1 MKKFFAFMLMFL
13 MVGTLAACGDSE
25 DQEAVDRAI
34 GNLSIPQEMSNIRSN
49 FEVPAQIQDL
59 DVTWEVDRDD
69 LIGFGNVV
77 EGNMYPE
84 LEVQVTR
91 PEPGEGDQD
100 ITLTATII
108 KGDAEATR
116 EFEGRVRQMVEIDSY
131 TDFSELYANTSMRD
145 IITAQGIVT
154 ATFNAGYFIYDGN
167 QHIGIYNFDHGMSLG
182 DEVSVTGEFSRY
194 NTLYQLGS
202 IEDQEILSSDNDYH
216 VEPTETT
223 LADFHEQ
230 DLEQIDLHG
239 HHFTVTGRIE
249 TRGEYDNM
257 AIVDLNDSDLY
268 FMVYHQS
275 WASDIEVL
283 EDNEGE
289 IVEITV
295 IYYTEHSR
303 DGVLVVFQGD
313 EDDLGE
319 VELGDE
325 ELFNSDVSQVDGS
338 SYLTFEDDI
347 ELPTTGDNDTE
358 FSGWT
363 SSHDDLIADDG
374 SFVSRPTDDT
384 EVTLTGTATLGTL
397 SEDVEVTVTVIGT
410 EAMSISD
417 AYDLNDGEKAHVEGI
432 VTAWNVYDDGLFIQ
446 SEDGLGLYVRLF
458 SRDMDAFEDVEP
470 GDKISV
476 YGTLGRYSSWG
487 NNERQITD
495 DKLLTSVD
503 SGHSVDPITD
513 KTPEDII
520 LEWNSYDEDGDAN
533 QAGAGVNLLLYRMED
548 VTVGDL
554 NNFGDAFFG
563 TPTVNDDITDDNE
576 GEERQ
581 LLIDLSNHE
590 DIGFPQEDNGY
601 NDGLELEFIEFVV
614 YRLHFGNVRVVITD
628 FELAD

>member
-34 GNLSIPQEMSNIRSN
+34 GNLSIPQEMSNIRGN

-154 ATFNAGYFIYDGN
+154 ATFNAGYFLYDGN

-182 DEVSVTGEFSRY
+182 DEVSVTGEYSRY

-216 VEPTETT
+216 VEPTVTT
-223 LADFHEQ
+223 LADFHDQ
-230 DLEQIDLHG
+230 DLEDVELHG

-338 SYLTFEDDI
+338 SYLTFEDNVT
-347 ELPTTGDNDTE
+347 LPTMGENDTV

-363 SSHDDLIADDG
+363 SSDDDLIADDG
-374 SFVSRPTDDT
+374 SFVSRPTNDT

-397 SEDVEVTVTVIGT
+397 SEDVEVTVTVVGT
-410 EAMSISD
+410 ETMSISD
-417 AYDLNDGEKAHVEGI
+417 ALDHNDGENVHVEGI
-432 VTAWNVYDDGLFIQ
+432 VTAIDIFGNGIFMQ
-446 SEDGLGLYVRLF
+446 EEDGPGIYIRMF
-458 SRDMDAFEDVEP
+458 SRDEEMFEDVKP
-470 GDKISV
+470 GDMITV
-476 YGTLGRYSSWG
+476 YGTLGRFTNHG

-495 DKLLTSVD
+495 DKLLTSKEE
-503 SGHSVDPITD
+503 GHSITPITD
-513 KTPEDII
+513 QTPEDVITGWT
-520 LEWNSYDEDGDAN
+520 EYDEDGDAN
-533 QAGAGVNLLLYRMED
+533 QPGAGVNLMLYYMED
-548 VTVGDL
+548 ITVSDL
-554 NNFGDAFFG
+554 NRFGDAFFG
-563 TPTVNDDITDDNE
+563 ERIDDT
-576 GEERQ
+576 Q
-581 LLIDLSNHE
+581 LLIDLEAHD
-590 DIGFPQEDNGY
+590 DIGFPQFNGNLDEEDEREDY
-601 NDGLELEFIEFVV
+601 SVELTHIEFVV
-614 YRLHFGNVRVVITD
+614 ARLHFGNIRVIITD
-628 FELAD
+628 YEIAD

>member
-1 MKKFFAFMLMFL
+1 
-13 MVGTLAACGDSE
+13 
-25 DQEAVDRAI
+25 
-34 GNLSIPQEMSNIRSN
+34 
-49 FEVPAQIQDL
+49 
-59 DVTWEVDRDD
+59 
-69 LIGFGNVV
+69 
-77 EGNMYPE
+77 
-84 LEVQVTR
+84 
-91 PEPGEGDQD
+91 
-100 ITLTATII
+100 
-108 KGDAEATR
+108 
-116 EFEGRVRQMVEIDSY
+116 
-131 TDFSELYANTSMRD
+131 
-145 IITAQGIVT
+145 
-154 ATFNAGYFIYDGN
+154 
-167 QHIGIYNFDHGMSLG
+167 
-182 DEVSVTGEFSRY
+182 
-194 NTLYQLGS
+194 S

-249 TRGEYDNM
+249 TRGQYDNM
-257 AIVDLNDSDLY
+257 AIVDLNDPDLY

-283 EDNEGE
+283 EDNEGD

-295 IYYTEHSR
+295 IYYTDHSR

-313 EDDLGE
+313 ESDLGE

-325 ELFNSDVSQVDGS
+325 ELFNADVSQVDGS

-476 YGTLGRYSSWG
+476 YGTLGRY
-487 NNERQITD
+487 
-495 DKLLTSVD
+495 
-503 SGHSVDPITD
+503 
-513 KTPEDII
+513 
-520 LEWNSYDEDGDAN
+520 
-533 QAGAGVNLLLYRMED
+533 
-548 VTVGDL
+548 
-554 NNFGDAFFG
+554 
-563 TPTVNDDITDDNE
+563 
-576 GEERQ
+576 
-581 LLIDLSNHE
+581 
-590 DIGFPQEDNGY
+590 
-601 NDGLELEFIEFVV
+601 
-614 YRLHFGNVRVVITD
+614 
-628 FELAD
+628 